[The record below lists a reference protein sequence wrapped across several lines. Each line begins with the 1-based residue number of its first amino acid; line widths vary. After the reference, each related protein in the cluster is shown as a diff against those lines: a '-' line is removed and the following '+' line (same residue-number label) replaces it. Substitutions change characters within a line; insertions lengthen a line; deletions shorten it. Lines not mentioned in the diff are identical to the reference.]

1 MVNDTYSTSPD
12 FGPNQDLPNDFEWTS
27 FIPTVER
34 ETTEKNRLTET
45 FEEKENFNCLD
56 IGSTPFNEFSTPYLE
71 SLAFPTLF
79 PDGKGDPTDNEQI
92 IQISDNETECFASKL
107 KHLIKFGEFK
117 NGSWVFRF
125 ASHPRFGYGAYNMLQ
140 RKRLLNQA
148 NFYIKHNFG

>member
-1 MVNDTYSTSPD
+1 M
-12 FGPNQDLPNDFEWTS
+12 
-27 FIPTVER
+27 
-34 ETTEKNRLTET
+34 
-45 FEEKENFNCLD
+45 D

-79 PDGKGDPTDNEQI
+79 PDGKGDLTDNEQI
-92 IQISDNETECFASKL
+92 RQISDNETECFASKL

-125 ASHPRFGYGAYNMLQ
+125 ASHPRFGYEAYNMLQ